1 MCSCVWG
8 SSRGRAHRFPSS
20 VSRLGFAGS
29 SGGEEPGCQCRGLG
43 FDSWAGKMPLEEG
56 AATRPSVPAWRTP
69 PTDRGAW
76 RGSRPRGHQE
86 SDPAA
91 LGRADPFPVL
101 LPLATCLSI
110 CLQRKSPFVL
120 SSVLADPLLMSLCSR
135 ESHPL
140 NSTFSP
146 RFLPLCA
153 YFARHGPIF
162 YHVLGFMGSFGLKVA
177 SVCCGVPF
185 LGVDVD
191 E

>member
-1 MCSCVWG
+1 MPG
-8 SSRGRAHRFPSS
+8 TRFRFLGRQDAPGGGRGNLPQR
-20 VSRLGFAGS
+20 SRLENPSHGQRSLAG
-29 SGGEEPGCQCRGLG
+29 
-43 FDSWAGKMPLEEG
+43 
-56 AATRPSVPAWRTP
+56 
-69 PTDRGAW
+69 
-76 RGSRPRGHQE
+76 RPRGHQE

-120 SSVLADPLLMSLCSR
+120 SSVLADPLMSLCSR